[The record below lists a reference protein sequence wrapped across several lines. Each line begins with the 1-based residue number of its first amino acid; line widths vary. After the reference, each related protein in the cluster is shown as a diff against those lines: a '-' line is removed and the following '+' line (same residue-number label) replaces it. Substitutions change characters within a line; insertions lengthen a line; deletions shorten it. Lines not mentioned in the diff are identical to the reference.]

1 MASKTREKMTP
12 VPVTRGSGERIL
24 TQKLDWIE
32 GTFKGENFVSLPQ
45 SLSHNFVETSGFHSY
60 TSGERFED
68 GRMHLKNELRPEMGE
83 HIIWSGEACDNCPV
97 DTVTLIQHLID
108 AKFSFTRIDMA
119 IDAINFKL
127 RPQRATKELKLERC
141 KTRAKKSD
149 RQDDPRDVGYTQ
161 YIGRKASEI
170 YLRIYDKAAEMGVN
184 ADHTRI
190 ELVVKGRR
198 AEYAAR
204 QIVQSVDY
212 RAMVRA
218 YADFPAWRQWRRIMD
233 VKPIKLPS
241 QRKETSTERWL
252 LGTCA
257 PALARA
263 VFLADSTGL
272 YEKFTNAFLNNLK
285 LLSDG
290 EKTVH

>member
-1 MASKTREKMTP
+1 MITDTKKTP

-45 SLSHNFVETSGFHSY
+45 SLSQVFVETSGFHSY
-60 TSGERFED
+60 TSGARFED
-68 GRMHLKNELRPEMGE
+68 GRIHLKNEVRPEMGE

-97 DTVTLIQHLID
+97 DTVNLINHLIG

-127 RPQRATKELKLERC
+127 RPQRATKELNLGRC
-141 KTRAKKSD
+141 KTRSKLSP
-149 RQDDPRDVGYTQ
+149 RNDDPRDKGYTQ
-161 YIGRKASEI
+161 YVGKKTSEI
-170 YLRIYDKAAEMGVN
+170 YLRIYDKAEEMGVD
-184 ADHTRI
+184 ADHTRV

-233 VKPIKLPS
+233 VEPIKLPS
-241 QRKETSTERWL
+241 ERKETSTERWL

-257 PALARA
+257 PALARV
-263 VFLADSTGL
+263 VFLADNTGF
-272 YEKFTNAFLNNLK
+272 YEKFTDAFVRNLEQ
-285 LLSDG
+285 LSNG
-290 EKTVH
+290 IRTVH